1 VAHNLREKI
10 GGLQNHI
17 RGVNEG
23 ISICGWVLIGMSDFI
38 MAEQIARYV
47 PHSRL
52 YSYIIHDLN
61 DHVLVDGRRP
71 GNLRRVLTRY
81 E

>member
-1 VAHNLREKI
+1 MAHNLREKK

-17 RGVNEG
+17 REVIEG
-23 ISICGWVLIGMSDFI
+23 ISICGCVLISMSDFI
-38 MAEQIARYV
+38 IAEQNARYV

-52 YSYIIHDLN
+52 YSYIIHDPN
-61 DHVLVDGRRP
+61 DHVLVDGWRP
-71 GNLRRVLTRY
+71 GIFPRVLTRY